1 MTRAEQLFTTLAR
14 RSLLI
19 FAYALVAVVFGLK
32 SVVGA
37 ASLVLDSSLPLVGG
51 HGLAVVTSG
60 SMEPAI
66 RRGDMVLTRDI
77 PRQGSIEAD
86 LLGISVDD
94 VISYSGVDNTNLSIT
109 HRVVARRTS
118 NNEIAFETK
127 GDAVEES
134 APAVVP
140 GSRVTGKVVAVIPQL
155 GLVLAALSSRLLIAG
170 TVVLFLTVLFARVW
184 STSKGRP
191 HTKGSPSHD
200 GD

>member
-170 TVVLFLTVLFARVW
+170 TVVLFLTVLFARGW

>member
-14 RSLLI
+14 RSLLV

-51 HGLAVVTSG
+51 HGLAIVTSG

-86 LLGISVDD
+86 LLDISVDD

-170 TVVLFLTVLFARVW
+170 PVVLFLTVLFARGC

>member
-14 RSLLI
+14 RSLLV

-51 HGLAVVTSG
+51 HGLAVVISG

-86 LLGISVDD
+86 LLDISVDD

-170 TVVLFLTVLFARVW
+170 TVVLFLTVLFARGW

-191 HTKGSPSHD
+191 HPKGSPSHD

>member
-14 RSLLI
+14 RSLLV

-86 LLGISVDD
+86 LLDISVDD

-170 TVVLFLTVLFARVW
+170 TVVLFLTVLFADHTRKVHRH
-184 STSKGRP
+184 TTVIDGRR
-191 HTKGSPSHD
+191 
-200 GD
+200 